1 MNLSNYAAASLKYVE
16 QVLAGE
22 IPACRWVQRACQR
35 QLDDLVRYRG
45 KASPYRFNPKLV
57 DKEGRSFFP
66 ADNLCRFI
74 ERLPHVKGPL
84 AGEPIKLEP
93 WQIFILSTSF
103 GWVRSDGKRRFRR
116 SYIEVPRGNAKSTLS
131 SAVALYMLT
140 ADREGGAEVY
150 SLATTR
156 DQARIVFGDAQ
167 TMARRSPGF
176 RNRFGVEV
184 GAHNLHVLATGSK
197 FEALSA
203 EGSTLDGLNIHF
215 GCIDELHAHKTRTV
229 YDVVETGTG
238 KRDNSLL
245 WVITTAGSNRAGICY
260 EVRTFVTKL
269 LDGVLED
276 ESQFGIIYGLDDGD
290 DWTTESALIKA
301 NPNWGISVRPE
312 VLAPLQ
318 AKAMQLPSAVNNF
331 KTKHLNE
338 WVNADTAW
346 MDMRAWEAC
355 SQPALDLEAF
365 AGQPCWIGLDLASKT
380 DIAALV
386 VVFQDPEV
394 AGGYSV
400 FGKYYLPEETIS
412 AASNSQ
418 YDGWMRAGHIT
429 ATPGNV
435 IDFGWI
441 EAELLEFASR
451 FEVQAV
457 AFDPFQATQLSTRML
472 SEGLPMIE
480 VRTTVLNFSEPMKT
494 LEALVLQKKLGHD
507 GDPVLT
513 WMASNVVAHLDAKDN
528 IYPRKERPENKIDGI
543 VALIMALSRAI
554 KPGDSVV
561 LGADYEIMLV

>member
-1 MNLSNYAAASLKYVE
+1 MVETNYAAMAKRYAE
-16 QVLAGE
+16 QVVAGE
-22 IPACRWVQRACQR
+22 ILACRWVQLACQR
-35 QLDDLVRYRG
+35 QLNDLARFKG
-45 KASPYRFNPKLV
+45 KGSLYRFNPKLL
-57 DKEGRSFFP
+57 DRDGRNFHP
-66 ADNLCRFI
+66 ADNLCAFI

-84 AGEPIKLEP
+84 AGEPISLEP
-93 WQIFILSTSF
+93 WQVFILSTVF
-103 GWVRSDGKRRFRR
+103 GWVKDDGKRRFRR

-131 SAVALYMLT
+131 SAVALYMLA

-176 RNRFGVEV
+176 RSRFNVNV
-184 GAHNLHVLATGSK
+184 GAHNMHVLASGSK

-215 GCIDELHAHKTRTV
+215 GCVDELHAHKTRTV

-269 LDGVLED
+269 LDGVFED
-276 ESQFGIIYGLDDGD
+276 DSQFGIIYGLDDGD
-290 DWTTESALIKA
+290 DWTSEDSLIKA
-301 NPNWGISVRPE
+301 NPNWGISVRQE
-312 VLAPLQ
+312 ILGPLQ

-346 MDMRAWEAC
+346 MDMRAWDAC
-355 SQPALDLEAF
+355 GDSSLDIDAF

-386 VVFQDPEV
+386 MVFPDPEV
-394 AGGYSV
+394 ADAYV
-400 FGKYYLPEETIS
+400 AFGKYYLPEDTVS
-412 AASNSQ
+412 AAGNSQ
-418 YDGWMRAGHIT
+418 YPGWMRTGRLT
-429 ATPGNV
+429 VTPGNV

-441 EAELLEFASR
+441 EADLLEMASR
-451 FEVQAV
+451 FQVQAV

-472 SEGLPMIE
+472 AEGLPMIE
-480 VRTTVLNFSEPMKT
+480 VRPTVLNFSEPMKT
-494 LEALVLQKKLGHD
+494 LEALVLQKKLTHD
-507 GDPVLT
+507 GDPLLA
-513 WMASNVVAHLDAKDN
+513 WMASNVVAHLDVKDN
-528 IYPRKERPENKIDGI
+528 IYPRKERAENKIDGI
-543 VALIMALSRAI
+543 VVLIMALSRAI

-561 LGADYEIMLV
+561 LGSDYELMLL

>member
-1 MNLSNYAAASLKYVE
+1 MADKNYADIARGYAE
-16 QVLAGE
+16 QIIAGE
-22 IPACRWVQRACQR
+22 VLACRWVQLACQR
-35 QLDDLVRYRG
+35 QLNDLAKFKG
-45 KASPYRFNPKLV
+45 KASTYRFNPKLTAK
-57 DKEGRSFFP
+57 DGRSFRP
-66 ADNLCRFI
+66 ADNLCAFS

-84 AGEPIKLEP
+84 AGQPIELEP
-93 WQIFILSTSF
+93 WQVFILSTAF
-103 GWVRSDGKRRFRR
+103 GWVRIDGKRRFRR

-131 SAVALYMLT
+131 SAVGLYMLA
-140 ADREGGAEVY
+140 ADGEGGAEAY

-176 RNRFGVEV
+176 RNRFSVEV
-184 GAHNLHVLATGSK
+184 GAHNIHVLATGSK

-269 LDGVLED
+269 LDGVFED
-276 ESQFGIIYGLDDGD
+276 DSQFGIVYGLDDE
-290 DWTTESALIKA
+290 DWTTEAALIKA

-312 VLAPLQ
+312 ILGPLQ

-346 MDMRAWEAC
+346 MDMRSWDAC
-355 SQPALDLEAF
+355 ADQDLDIEAF
-365 AGQPCWIGLDLASKT
+365 TGQPCWIGLDLASKT

-386 VVFQDPEV
+386 MVFAHPEI
-394 AGGYSV
+394 ADAFAV
-400 FGKYYLPEETIS
+400 FGKYYLPEDTVN
-412 AASNSQ
+412 AAGNSQ
-418 YDGWMRAGHIT
+418 YPGWMHSGRLT
-429 ATPGNV
+429 VTPGNV
-435 IDFGWI
+435 IDFSWI
-441 EAELLEFASR
+441 EADLNDLASR
-451 FEVQAV
+451 FAIQAV
-457 AFDPFQATQLSTRML
+457 AFDPFQATQLSTRMM

-480 VRTTVLNFSEPMKT
+480 VRPTVLNFSEPMKT
-494 LEALVLQKKLGHD
+494 LEALVLQKKLIHD
-507 GDPVLT
+507 GDPVLG
-513 WMASNVVAHLDAKDN
+513 WMASNVVAHPDAKDN

-543 VALIMALSRAI
+543 VALIMAISRAI

-561 LGADYEIMLV
+561 LGADYELVLL